1 MERLQERDSKT
12 CDVLVI
18 GGGGAGLRAAITAR
32 QQGAEVLVASKSRV
46 GYTNNTYISL
56 SAFAATGLGEKE
68 DTDQVHL
75 RDTVISGRYVND
87 QKLAAEV
94 TRLAADQVAFLQE
107 CGVRFAEREGRLRI
121 DRAPGHSYARHVR
134 AQPALGREYMMP
146 LRETALKLGVSLADH
161 LFVSRLCIAGG
172 RIAAAAGVA
181 EDGSFVPV
189 QTRAV
194 ILATGGFAH
203 IYHKTNNAP
212 GITGAGQALAYE
224 LGLPLKDIEFVQF
237 YPTAR
242 APLGN
247 RGVLYEAVVFRAGAK
262 LRNARG
268 EDILVKH
275 GLTDPMVIT
284 RDRVARA
291 IMREIQDGLDV
302 NGAVVMDLRPIP
314 AEVLERLRPLFSAS
328 WSLDQPEILVSPT
341 THFCMGGIVI
351 NEATETRLPGL
362 FAAGEVT
369 AGVHGANRLGGN
381 ALTEVFA
388 MGGVAGRNASAF
400 ARAAGPEEPPRKEL
414 AAEKARLAALLRP
427 EGSDLRDMVHSLK
440 EGMWA
445 RAGVIR
451 SASGLKEMLDRLE
464 ELKSACQTVRVA
476 DAMDLRRCLELQ
488 HMLLVSEMVCRA
500 ALMRTESRG
509 SHYRADFP
517 EEDDANWLKNI
528 VIEKK
533 NDRMTLAA
541 VPVALD
547 LIAPK

>member
-1 MERLQERDSKT
+1 MDRLQEREIKT

-32 QQGAEVLVASKSRV
+32 RQGTEALVASKTRI

-68 DTDQVHL
+68 DTAQVHL
-75 RDTVISGRYVND
+75 RDTVMGGRYIND

-94 TRLAADQVAFLQE
+94 ARLAADQVAFLQE
-107 CGVRFAEREGRLRI
+107 CGVRFAERDGRPRV
-121 DRAPGHSYARHVR
+121 DRTPGHSYARHVR
-134 AQPALGREYMMP
+134 AQPALGREYMIP
-146 LRETALKLGVSLADH
+146 LRARAEELGVGLADH
-161 LFVSRLCIAGG
+161 LFVSRLFISDG
-172 RIAAAAGVA
+172 RIVGAAGVDQ
-181 EDGSFVPV
+181 DGAFVPIR
-189 QTRAV
+189 TKAV

-212 GITGAGQALAYE
+212 GITGDGQALAYE
-224 LGLPLKDIEFVQF
+224 SGVPLKDIEFVQF

-242 APLGN
+242 GPLGN

-268 EDILVKH
+268 EDVLVKH
-275 GLTDPMVIT
+275 DLTDPMVVT

-291 IMREIQDGLDV
+291 IMREIQDGLGVD
-302 NGAVVMDLRPIP
+302 GAVIMDLRPIP
-314 AEVLERLRPLFSAS
+314 ADVLERIRPLFPAS
-328 WSLDQPEILVSPT
+328 WSVDQPEIRVSPT
-341 THFCMGGIVI
+341 THFCMGGVMI

-369 AGVHGANRLGGN
+369 AGMHGANRLGGN
-381 ALTEVFA
+381 ALTEIFA
-388 MGGVAGRNASAF
+388 MGGVAGESAVAYARNAVI
-400 ARAAGPEEPPRKEL
+400 EELPQADL
-414 AAEKARLAALLRP
+414 SAEKDRLAALLKP
-427 EGSDLRDMVHSLK
+427 EGTDLREIVRSLK
-440 EGMWA
+440 EAMWT

-451 SASGLKEMLDRLE
+451 SASSLTEMLGRLE
-464 ELKSACQTVRVA
+464 ELKAACQKARA
-476 DAMDLRRCLELQ
+476 AGPGDLRRRLELE

-509 SHYRADFP
+509 AHYRTDFP
-517 EEDDANWLKNI
+517 DEDDAHWLKNI
-528 VIEKK
+528 VIEKQ
-533 NDRMTLAA
+533 NGRMILTA

-547 LIAPK
+547 LITPN